1 MQSIQNS
8 QQRKEPNV
16 MATIDDVAKMA
27 GVSKGTVSSVFSKK
41 RPISQQVTER
51 VLRVAQE
58 LGYFP
63 NHLARSLAIKR
74 TMSIGLKIPLPPD
87 GTMTAFDTQM
97 INGVIKECTKQGYR
111 VVLDTLPEQEDPTM
125 YSQDPVDGVILLNP
139 RKNDSRIKRYRKMG
153 IHLVLVGRPDPH
165 DESISYVDNNNTEA
179 AHEVGD
185 YLLRNGHESILFLN
199 AAADMTVAQDRR
211 QGLSEA
217 YRLHGL
223 SLRDECVMY
232 YAHTNGTDYG
242 YMSILNTYGKL
253 SYTAIITDTDRVAL
267 GVLRAARELDIKVPE
282 QLSVIALSNDA
293 ILAQDMNP
301 RLTSVELSAE
311 KLGDEAAK
319 LLIEKI
325 NDSSVHRQVIIPA
338 QLVVRESCSVF
349 C

>member
-1 MQSIQNS
+1 
-8 QQRKEPNV
+8 

-51 VLRVAQE
+51 VLEVAQE

-87 GTMTAFDTQM
+87 GTMTAFDTQL
-97 INGVIKECTKQGYR
+97 INGVIKECSMQGYR
-111 VVLDTLPEQEDPTM
+111 LVLDTLPEQEDPTL

-139 RKNDSRIKRYRKMG
+139 RKNDLRIKRYLMMG
-153 IHLVLVGRPDPH
+153 TPLVLVGRSDPY
-165 DESISYVDNNNTEA
+165 DDTISYVDNNNTKVA
-179 AHEVGD
+179 YQVGD
-185 YLLRNGHESILFLN
+185 YLLRGGHTSILFLN
-199 AAADMTVAQDRR
+199 ASSDMTVSYDRK

-217 YRLHGL
+217 YSEHGL
-223 SLRDECVMY
+223 PLHEKHVMY
-232 YAHTNGTDYG
+232 YNNHKLHANGTEYG
-242 YMSILNTYGKL
+242 YMSIMNTYGKMNF
-253 SYTAIITDTDRVAL
+253 TAVITDTDRVAL
-267 GVLRAARELDIKVPE
+267 GVLRAARELDIEVPG

-301 RLTSVELSAE
+301 KLTSVELSAE
-311 KLGDEAAK
+311 TLGTEAAK

-325 NDSSVHRQVIIPA
+325 GDDRVHRQIIIPA
-338 QLVVRESCSVF
+338 QLVVRESCKVSIIMNKK
-349 C
+349 